1 MTLARVFPQPVRQFP
16 DCCPGNCPG
25 MLVFT
30 CEWLAVA
37 IQWESH
43 GATVPRRAAK
53 TYFGNVHFRWK
64 RGKISVMSGGLIER
78 FLSSCRHQFAWPRRA
93 ENGDY
98 YQLCVHCG
106 AKYMYDWGKMRRL
119 ALAEDEED
127 SVTEHVRSSV
137 RKCGTRV
144 AWMPR
149 ERRLRHRVSV
159 QFRLPGAAEWVEATS
174 ENISRSGLLFRHT
187 TPLPV
192 GTELQLVFEMPEELA
207 GHCPARASCRGSV
220 VRVTADAPSRKQKH
234 SFLIA
239 CAINQCELR
248 AQQAG

>member
-1 MTLARVFPQPVRQFP
+1 MIP
-16 DCCPGNCPG
+16 
-25 MLVFT
+25 
-30 CEWLAVA
+30 
-37 IQWESH
+37 
-43 GATVPRRAAK
+43 
-53 TYFGNVHFRWK
+53 
-64 RGKISVMSGGLIER
+64 VMSGGLLER

-106 AKYMYDWGKMRRL
+106 AKYLYDWGKMRRL
-119 ALAEDEED
+119 CLAEDDEA
-127 SVTEHVRSSV
+127 SATGQVHASL
-137 RKCGTRV
+137 RKCGSRV

-159 QFRLPGAAEWVEATS
+159 QFRLPGDAEWIEASS

-187 TPLPV
+187 AALEV
-192 GTELQLVFEMPEELA
+192 GTELEFGFEMPEELA
-207 GHCPARASCRGSV
+207 GHCPARALCLGSV
-220 VRVTADAPSRKQKH
+220 VRVIADTATRKQPR

-239 CAINQCELR
+239 CAISHCELM

>member
-1 MTLARVFPQPVRQFP
+1 MRVSTR
-16 DCCPGNCPG
+16 
-25 MLVFT
+25 
-30 CEWLAVA
+30 ERLAVA
-37 IQWESH
+37 FS
-43 GATVPRRAAK
+43 GRVFVGSLYPRLPAK
-53 TYFGNVHFRWK
+53 TYFGNVHFHWK
-64 RGKISVMSGGLIER
+64 RGKIAVMSGGLIER

-106 AKYMYDWGKMRRL
+106 TKYLYDWGKMRRL
-119 ALAEDEED
+119 SLAEDEED
-127 SVTEHVRSSV
+127 SAAGQVRSSG

-187 TPLPV
+187 APLQV
-192 GTELQLVFEMPEELA
+192 GTELHLVFEMPEELA
-207 GHCPARASCRGSV
+207 GHCPARAFCMGSV
-220 VRVTADAPSRKQKH
+220 VRVTAETASRKQKH

-239 CAINQCELR
+239 CAINNCELK

>member
-1 MTLARVFPQPVRQFP
+1 
-16 DCCPGNCPG
+16 
-25 MLVFT
+25 
-30 CEWLAVA
+30 
-37 IQWESH
+37 
-43 GATVPRRAAK
+43 
-53 TYFGNVHFRWK
+53 
-64 RGKISVMSGGLIER
+64 
-78 FLSSCRHQFAWPRRA
+78 
-93 ENGDY
+93 
-98 YQLCVHCG
+98 
-106 AKYMYDWGKMRRL
+106 MYDWGKMRRL

-159 QFRLPGAAEWVEATS
+159 QFRLPGAAEWGEATS